1 MFNQDKDFSDG
12 VDRLLDETSLFMSG
26 RAESLSIPIING
38 HLQDVLRFN
47 VAIARKTCLITIR
60 FLDVLR

>member
-1 MFNQDKDFSDG
+1 MFNPDKDFSDG

-26 RAESLSIPIING
+26 RAELPIING